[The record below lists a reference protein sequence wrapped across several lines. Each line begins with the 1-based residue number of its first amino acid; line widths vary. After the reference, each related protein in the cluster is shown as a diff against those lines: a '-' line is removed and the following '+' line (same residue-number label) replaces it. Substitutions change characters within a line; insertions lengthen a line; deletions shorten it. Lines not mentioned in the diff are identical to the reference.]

1 MPDCIICEKAK
12 TYVSSQGI
20 CEFCLSRITEND
32 RQNITV
38 DGVMVFLKI
47 MCGSDSPIPS
57 EILNS
62 GDIEEA
68 IIHRIPVETTHDM
81 VKRLYVEHMRESAG
95 MNGTACL
102 SVLLLTLKLTNRRLK
117 KNNV

>member
-1 MPDCIICEKAK
+1 MPECTICEKDKPYA
-12 TYVSSQGI
+12 SSQGI

-57 EILNS
+57 EILDS

-68 IIHRIPVETTHDM
+68 IVHKIPVETTHDM
-81 VKRLYVEHMRESAG
+81 AKRLYIEHMRESAG
-95 MNGTACL
+95 YEWDG
-102 SVLLLTLKLTNRRLK
+102 VFERLVVDIEIDKPEAEK
-117 KNNV
+117 K